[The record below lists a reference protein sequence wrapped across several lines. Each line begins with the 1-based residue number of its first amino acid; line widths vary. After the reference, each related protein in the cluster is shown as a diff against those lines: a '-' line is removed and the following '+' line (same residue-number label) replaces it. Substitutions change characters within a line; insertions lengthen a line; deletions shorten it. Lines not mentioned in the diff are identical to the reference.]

1 MQVSGDF
8 PGGGEEEVSNGLV
21 DTLLDQQEQE
31 FVMIRIKIMSWWVL
45 VALNV
50 AALVWCVLEFGTA
63 GLAIWTFLGA
73 AQMYVWASQGGDTP
87 EKKRKRETAFVRS
100 DGQIVWRGKRVSLRD
115 ARKRGLKLEYE
126 DESKKKIDYWKGR

>member
-1 MQVSGDF
+1 
-8 PGGGEEEVSNGLV
+8 
-21 DTLLDQQEQE
+21 
-31 FVMIRIKIMSWWVL
+31 
-45 VALNV
+45 
-50 AALVWCVLEFGTA
+50 VLEFGTA